1 MTGTIKVSPD
11 KLLATA
17 DEFRTEGSNMNNLV
31 SQMINMVTSMSSSW
45 EGDASTA
52 YITKF
57 KSLEADLQ
65 VLNRMIQEHVTD
77 LQEMAKLYSTA
88 EQQNA
93 EDASSLASGIIS

>member
-1 MTGTIKVSPD
+1 MTGTIKVSPE
-11 KLLATA
+11 KLIATA
-17 DEFRTEGSNMNNLV
+17 GEFSKEGSNMTNLV
-31 SQMINMVTSMSSSW
+31 SEMINLVTTMNSSW
-45 EGDASTA
+45 VGDASVA
-52 YITKF
+52 YINKF
-57 KSLEADLQ
+57 NSLESDLQ

>member
-17 DEFRTEGSNMNNLV
+17 DEFRAEGSNMNTLV

-65 VLNRMIQEHVTD
+65 VLNRMIQEHVND
-77 LQEMAKLYSTA
+77 LTQMANLYRST
-88 EQQNA
+88 EQSNS
-93 EDASSLASGIIS
+93 EDAASLTAGIIS